1 VTSTG
6 DLPIGKK
13 IARNTLFS
21 IIGFAWQ
28 GITLLFLVPF
38 IISRVG
44 NELYGIWALL
54 VAVVTY
60 FSLIDV
66 GGNATLTKYVAEYY
80 SKHDEESLA
89 VLVNNGALFYLGV
102 VAVILLVG
110 LTLSEPILSLVN
122 IPLQLRDEARVIYRF
137 ALVIFGLTTFSN
149 VFTSVISGL
158 QRIDILNSVLIVAN
172 SLRVIGVIVV
182 LEIGWSIRGI
192 VISDTIVGL
201 STLTLMVYFA
211 KRLYPSLTVNP
222 LAYNWKML
230 RRIVGFGAKL
240 QVSNVSELINFQL
253 DKILLSRFLGVQFV
267 TFYDVGSRLLKNA
280 RGFPLMVLSSL
291 VPAVSE
297 LSSSEDTKRLFL
309 LYRGASKY
317 LVALGAFVF
326 GFFFVAAANILEL
339 WVGPGYELS
348 VSTMRIL
355 CVGYFTNLSTGVVA
369 YTSVGIGKPAYLVR
383 VALIQTFGNILLSV
397 TLIHAIGYYGAA
409 IGTTLALFIGGL
421 YFIGSFGKEVQ
432 DTLRSF
438 FHTILFRPLL
448 AAVVAGGL
456 TFLADEAAGRFLFST
471 AARIHRLP
479 LLTLNLVV
487 FGSVYI
493 LLIKTLR
500 HFEKEEWQMLRRT
513 LPPRLQRF
521 ILE

>member
-1 VTSTG
+1 MTSTV

-28 GITLLFLVPF
+28 GITLLFLVPY

-44 NELYGIWALL
+44 NEQYGIWALL

-60 FSLIDV
+60 FSLVDV

-80 SKHDEESLA
+80 SKRDTESLA
-89 VLVNNGALFYLGV
+89 KLVNNGALFYLGV
-102 VAVILLVG
+102 AAVILLLG
-110 LTLSEPILSLVN
+110 LALSGPILTLVN
-122 IPLQLRDEARVIYRF
+122 IPLRLRDEAKVVF
-137 ALVIFGLTTFSN
+137 NFVLVIFSLTTFSN

-158 QRIDILNSVLIVAN
+158 QRIDILNGVLIAAN
-172 SLRVIGVIVV
+172 TLRVIGVVIV

-192 VISDTIVGL
+192 VISDTVVGIC
-201 STLTLMVYFA
+201 TLTLMIFFA

-222 LAYNWKML
+222 LAYNRQML

-253 DKILLSRFLGVQFV
+253 DKILLSRFFGVQFV

-280 RGFPLMVLSSL
+280 RGFPLMVLLSL

-297 LSSSEDTKRLFL
+297 LSSNDNYEKLFV
-309 LYRGASKY
+309 LYRTASKY
-317 LVALGAFVF
+317 LVAFGAFVF
-326 GFFFVAAANILEL
+326 GFFFVAAANIVEL
-339 WVGPGYELS
+339 WVGAGYGLS
-348 VSTMRIL
+348 VATMRIL
-355 CVGYFTNLSTGVVA
+355 CVGYFINLITGVVA
-369 YTSVGIGKPAYLVR
+369 YFSVGIGKPGYLVR
-383 VALIQTFGNILLSV
+383 VALIQSLCNIFLSLA
-397 TLIHAIGYYGAA
+397 LIQVIGYYGAA
-409 IGTTLALFIGGL
+409 IGTAASLSIGGL

-432 DTLRSF
+432 DTLKNF
-438 FHTILFRPLL
+438 FRMILFRPLVAAL
-448 AAVVAGGL
+448 AAGGL
-456 TFLADEAAGRFLFST
+456 TWLIDEGAVRFFLSPAGRT
-471 AARIHRLP
+471 DYIP
-479 LLTLNLVV
+479 LLILNLLV

-500 HFEKEEWQMLRRT
+500 HFEKEDWQMLRRA
-513 LPPRLQRF
+513 LPPGLQRF
-521 ILE
+521 VLE